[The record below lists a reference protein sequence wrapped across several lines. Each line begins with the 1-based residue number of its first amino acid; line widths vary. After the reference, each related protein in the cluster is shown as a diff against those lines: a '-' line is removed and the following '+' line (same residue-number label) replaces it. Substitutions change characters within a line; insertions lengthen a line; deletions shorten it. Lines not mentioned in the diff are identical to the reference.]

1 MKTIIHLKR
10 VIFSAILML
19 IFVSCTKDDVPL
31 TTNGLLKKVKNGDF
45 ITTVI
50 SYNNFNLISEVNSTS
65 FWRKFSYNDHNQLI
79 KEEIAV
85 NPDILSSSMPSSQ
98 THEFVDPDKV
108 GISMYRLFEY
118 DNNGLLSRQLNYVPK
133 DGQDELRSII
143 TFEYNANNL
152 IERLL
157 LHDGDAELTQFRTY
171 QYDSDGNVI
180 EEDYYSYLFI
190 PEGTG
195 PKHLSK
201 TTFEFDTYLN
211 PYKIFEKS
219 SGPGLSTNKNNI
231 TKSTTINY
239 DPVPGQDPTTTS
251 QISYEYNERT
261 RYPTRVIGGEEFIY
275 E

>member
-1 MKTIIHLKR
+1 MKAIIHLKR

-19 IFVSCTKDDVPL
+19 IIVSCTKDDVPS

-50 SYNNFNLISEVNSTS
+50 AYNNYNLISEVNSTS
-65 FWRKFSYNDHNQLI
+65 FWRKFYYNDHNQLI

-98 THEFVDPDKV
+98 THEFVDPDKA
-108 GISMYRLFEY
+108 GISMYSLFEY
-118 DNNGLLSRQLNYVPK
+118 DNDGLLSRQLNYVPK

-143 TFEYNANNL
+143 TFEYNASNL
-152 IERLL
+152 KEKVL
-157 LHDGDAELTQFRTY
+157 LHDGDAELTQFRTF

-201 TTFEFDTYLN
+201 TTFEFDSYLN

-219 SGPGLSTNKNNI
+219 SSPGLSTNKNNI

>member
-19 IFVSCTKDDVPL
+19 IIVSCTKDDVPS

-65 FWRKFSYNDHNQLI
+65 FWRKFYYNDQNQLI

-85 NPDILSSSMPSSQ
+85 NPDMLSSSMPSSQ

-118 DNNGLLSRQLNYVPK
+118 ENNGFLSRQLNYVPK

-152 IERLL
+152 IEKLL
-157 LHDGDAELTQFRTY
+157 LHDSDAELTQFRTY
-171 QYDSDGNVI
+171 QYDSDSNVI

-201 TTFEFDTYLN
+201 TTFEFDSYLN

-219 SGPGLSTNKNNI
+219 SSPGLSTNKNNI

-239 DPVPGQDPTTTS
+239 DPVPGQAPTTTS
-251 QISYEYNERT
+251 QISYEYNEKT

>member
-1 MKTIIHLKR
+1 MKTTIHLKG

-19 IFVSCTKDDVPL
+19 IIVSCTKDDVPS

-50 SYNNFNLISEVNSTS
+50 SYNNYNLISEVNSTS
-65 FWRKFSYNDHNQLI
+65 FWRKFYYNDQNQLI

-85 NPDILSSSMPSSQ
+85 NPDMLSSSMPSSL

-118 DNNGLLSRQLNYVPK
+118 ENNGLLSRQLNYVPK

-143 TFEYNANNL
+143 TFEYNSSNL
-152 IERLL
+152 VEKLL
-157 LHDGDAELTQFRTY
+157 LHDSDAELTQFRTY

>member
-1 MKTIIHLKR
+1 MKAIIHLKR

-19 IFVSCTKDDVPL
+19 IIVSCTKDDVPS
-31 TTNGLLKKVKNGDF
+31 TANGLLKKVKNGDF
-45 ITTVI
+45 ITQEI
-50 SYNNFNLISEVNSTS
+50 SYNNYNLISEVNSTS
-65 FWRKFSYNDHNQLI
+65 FWRKFYYNDQNQLI

-85 NPDILSSSMPSSQ
+85 NPDILSSSMPSSL

-118 DNNGLLSRQLNYVPK
+118 ENNGLLSRQLNYGPK

-152 IERLL
+152 IEKLL
-157 LHDGDAELTQFRTY
+157 LHDGDAELTQFRTF

-201 TTFEFDTYLN
+201 KTFEFDSYFN

-219 SGPGLSTNKNNI
+219 SGPGLFTNKNNI

>member
-85 NPDILSSSMPSSQ
+85 NPDMLSSSMHSSQ
-98 THEFVDPDKV
+98 THGFVDPDKV